1 MTTEIAV
8 VLGLALIAIV
18 LFATEKLRIDAI
30 ALLVLSTL
38 AILGLVT
45 PEQAVGGFSNPAT
58 VTVAAMFVLAA
69 GLQNSGALSGI
80 GDLLSKARS
89 PVQFLLLLFLV
100 LAVGRVCM
108 KGCFL

>member
-38 AILGLVT
+38 AVLGLVT

-58 VTVAAMFVLAA
+58 VTVEHSRELEIC
-69 GLQNSGALSGI
+69 S
-80 GDLLSKARS
+80 ARPAHRS
-89 PVQFLLLLFLV
+89 SFYW
-100 LAVGRVCM
+100 C
-108 KGCFL
+108 CFSFWL